1 MTAPHPAPTP
11 TPTLALPPAERVPA
25 PVRQIVERLR
35 QAGHEAVLV
44 GGCVRDLLRGGAVRD
59 FDVATA
65 ARPEAVLALFPRAVP
80 VGLRFGN
87 VMLPAPGLG
96 PVDVT
101 TYRGDR
107 LRQDL
112 AHRDLTVNAMA
123 WDLAGPEP
131 IDPFGGREDLQR
143 GLLRAVG
150 RPAERLAEDPARAV
164 RVARLAA
171 QLGFAVDPALEKAL
185 TAARAAL
192 ARVPRERLRR
202 ELESLLVAPHAGR
215 GLELLRRAELEEELA
230 PGTRV
235 DAAAVVDAL
244 PASPVLRLAAWLRG
258 ADAEAC
264 LRRLRFPRALST
276 RIGRLVRLHPVDLAA
291 DPRRPAEI
299 RRLLRRTDASDTSVL
314 ATLRRAELDVAG
326 APAQDPA
333 RRRLAALE
341 AAVTRERRRGALA
354 LHRRDL
360 ALDGRDVMRLLGR
373 GPGPHVGRAL
383 DHLTE
388 CVLDD
393 PSLNTPARL
402 EDRLRAWAQED
413 PT

>member
-1 MTAPHPAPTP
+1 MTAPHPAPRP
-11 TPTLALPPAERVPA
+11 ILALPPAERVPE
-25 PVRQIVERLR
+25 PVREIVERLR
-35 QAGHEAVLV
+35 AAGHEAVLV
-44 GGCVRDLLRGGAVRD
+44 GGCVRDLLRGGEVRD
-59 FDVATA
+59 FDVATS
-65 ARPEAVLALFPRAVP
+65 ARPEGVLALFPRAVP

-87 VMLPAPGLG
+87 VMVPEPGLG

-101 TYRGDR
+101 TYRGGS
-107 LRQDL
+107 LREDL

-123 WDLAGPEP
+123 WDLTGPEP
-131 IDPFGGREDLQR
+131 VDPFGGGEDLQR

-150 RPAERLAEDPARAV
+150 CPSERLAEDPLRAL

-185 TAARAAL
+185 ATTRAGL
-192 ARVPRERLRR
+192 TRVPRERLRR
-202 ELESLLVAPHAGR
+202 ELESLLRAPHSGR
-215 GLELLRRAELEEELA
+215 GLELLRRAGLEETLA
-230 PGTRV
+230 PGTRA
-235 DAAAVVDAL
+235 DATAVVDAL
-244 PASPVLRLAAWLRG
+244 PPKLVPRLAAWLRG
-258 ADAEAC
+258 TDAETV
-264 LRRLRFPRALST
+264 LRRLRFSRVLCT
-276 RIGRLVRLHPVDLAA
+276 RVGRLVRLHPVDLAA
-291 DPRRPAEI
+291 SPHRPAEL
-299 RRLLRRTDASDTSVL
+299 RRLLRRADASDPAVL
-314 ATLRRAELDVAG
+314 IGLRQAELDVAG

-341 AAVTRERRRGALA
+341 DALARERRRGALA

-413 PT
+413 SP